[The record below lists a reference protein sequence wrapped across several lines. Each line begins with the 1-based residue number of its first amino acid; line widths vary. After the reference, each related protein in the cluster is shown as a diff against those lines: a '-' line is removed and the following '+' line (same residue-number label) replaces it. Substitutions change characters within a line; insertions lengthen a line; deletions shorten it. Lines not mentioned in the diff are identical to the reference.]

1 MRRKFPRNPGRA
13 SLRVG
18 VATAAVAAAAL
29 AMSGVPAAGA
39 RAAVP
44 SSAAQ
49 QGGQT
54 SQSGQSGQSSTTAGV
69 SASRQAAFAQAAR
82 EYAVPLP
89 VLLGVSYLETRW
101 DAHHGRPSMAGGY
114 GPMHLTDLAAATAQG
129 GTPAPGERGD
139 PARPGATGVPSG
151 PAFRTAD
158 LAARL
163 TGERKATLR
172 TDPAANIRG
181 GAAVLAEYQRRLGG
195 AGATD
200 PGDWYGAVAA
210 YSGATEQ
217 SAARAFADDVY
228 AQIRTGAS
236 RATDDGQRVTLAPT
250 AVRADRT
257 WLRKL
262 GLRTV
267 TTEQAP
273 ECPADLG
280 CEWIPAPYEEFGD
293 GDYGN
298 HDLADR
304 PNSQK
309 VRYIVIHSTEGSY
322 AGTINLV
329 QDPTYVSWHYTLRDS
344 DGHIAQH
351 VPTKDVAWHAGNWY
365 VNAKSIGLEHEGY
378 AARGDWFTEVMY
390 RNSASLVRYLAAKY
404 DIPLDRQHILGH
416 DNVPGITPANVAGMH
431 WDPGPYWDWAHYF
444 ELLGAPFTQ
453 NATAAGGGAV
463 TIKPNPA
470 TNRPVFTHCEDQ
482 PGPPSEGRP
491 RRCRAW
497 PSSALLLHTEPR
509 QDAPLLKDVGSNPP
523 DGASTTN
530 VADIGSRVSTGQ
542 QYAVAEVRG
551 DWTAIWYLGQKGW
564 FFNPADAPR
573 AVWTKATLVKPKQ
586 GRASVQI
593 YGRAYPEAAAY
604 PSDVPVQPLVPLQ
617 YSWPAGQA
625 YVLGMEADAEYY
637 RAVTFDPADH
647 QVIRGQLRYY
657 QVQFGH
663 RIGYVLAD
671 DVDLVPPAG

>member
-1 MRRKFPRNPGRA
+1 MRRKYPRNQRNPRKSP

-29 AMSGVPAAGA
+29 AMSGVPAVGA
-39 RAAVP
+39 RASVP
-44 SSAAQ
+44 SAAVQGRQSA
-49 QGGQT
+49 
-54 SQSGQSGQSSTTAGV
+54 QSGQDPTTAGV
-69 SASRQAAFAQAAR
+69 SASRQAAFVQAAR

-101 DAHHGRPSMAGGY
+101 DAHKGRPSMAGGY
-114 GPMHLTDLAAATAQG
+114 GPMHLTDLAAATAHD

-139 PARPGATGVPSG
+139 PARPGATRTPSG
-151 PAFRTAD
+151 PAFRTVD

-163 TGERKATLR
+163 TGVRKATLR

-217 SAARAFADDVY
+217 TAARAFADDVY
-228 AQIRTGAS
+228 AQIGTGAS
-236 RATDDGQRVTLAPT
+236 RTTDDGQRVTLAPT
-250 AVRADRT
+250 GVRADRT

-262 GLRTV
+262 GLRT
-267 TTEQAP
+267 TTNAAHTP

-280 CEWIPAPYEEFGD
+280 CEWIPAPYQEFGD

-322 AGTINLV
+322 AGTVNLV

-416 DNVPGITPANVAGMH
+416 DNVPGITPAYVAGMH
-431 WDPGPYWDWAHYF
+431 WDPGPYWDWGHYF

-453 NATAAGGGAV
+453 NATAASGVV

-470 TNRPVFTHCEDQ
+470 TNRPIFTNCEDN

-509 QDAPLLKDVGSNPP
+509 QNAPLLKDVGSNPP
-523 DGASTTN
+523 NGVSTTN

-542 QYAVAEVRG
+542 QYAVAEVRVE
-551 DWTAIWYLGQKGW
+551 WTAIWYLGQKGW

-586 GRASVQI
+586 GKDSVQI
-593 YGRAYPEAAAY
+593 YGRAYPEASAY

-617 YSWPAGQA
+617 YTWPAGQE
-625 YVLGMEADAEYY
+625 YVLGMQPEAEYY

-671 DVDLVPPAG
+671 DVDLVSPGN

>member
-1 MRRKFPRNPGRA
+1 MRRSFPRKPRKSR

-29 AMSGVPAAGA
+29 AMSGVPAVGA
-39 RAAVP
+39 RASVQGAGV
-44 SSAAQ
+44 
-49 QGGQT
+49 QGGHGGQV
-54 SQSGQSGQSSTTAGV
+54 GQSTQGSTTAGV
-69 SASRQAAFAQAAR
+69 SASGQAAFVRAAR

-101 DAHHGRPSMAGGY
+101 DAHQGRPSMAGGY
-114 GPMHLTDLAAATAQG
+114 GPMHLTDLAAATARDG
-129 GTPAPGERGD
+129 APAPEERGD
-139 PARPGATGVPSG
+139 PSRPGATRVPRG
-151 PAFRTAD
+151 PAFQSVD

-163 TGERKATLR
+163 TGLGKATLR
-172 TDPAANIRG
+172 TEPAANIRG

-217 SAARAFADDVY
+217 TAARSFADEVY
-228 AQIRTGAS
+228 AQIRKGAT
-236 RATDDGQRVTLAPT
+236 RTTDDGRRVTLAAT
-250 AVRADRT
+250 DVRADRS

-262 GLRTV
+262 GLHTA
-267 TTEQAP
+267 TNAAEQV
-273 ECPADLG
+273 ECPAGLG
-280 CEWIPAPYEEFGD
+280 CEWIPAPYQELGD

-309 VRYIVIHSTEGSY
+309 VRYIVIHSTEDSY
-322 AGTINLV
+322 AGTIRLA

-351 VPTKDVAWHAGNWY
+351 VATKDVAWHAGNWY

-416 DNVPGITPANVAGMH
+416 DNVPGVTPGLVEGMH

-453 NATAAGGGAV
+453 NASSAGGVV
-463 TIKPNPA
+463 TIKPNFA
-470 TNRPVFTHCEDQ
+470 TNRPVFTHCEDN

-497 PSSALLLHTEPR
+497 PSSAVLLHTEPR
-509 QDAPLLKDVGSNPP
+509 QDAPLLRDVGSNPP
-523 DGASTTN
+523 DGVSTTN

-551 DWTAIWYLGQKGW
+551 EWTAIWYLGQKGW

-586 GRASVQI
+586 GKASVQI

-604 PSDVPVQPLVPLQ
+604 PPDVPVQALVPLQ
-617 YSWPAGQA
+617 YTWPAGQD
-625 YVLGMEADAEYY
+625 YVLGLQAEAEYY

-647 QVIRGQLRYY
+647 QVIRGQMRYY

-663 RIGYVLAD
+663 RVGYVLAD
-671 DVDLVPPAG
+671 DVDLVSPTG